1 MDNASENRVVHA
13 CWCKGRMFLWI
24 ICLIAQHC
32 FLSGHSSMDIAIE
45 TPGSGH
51 ETHSDEGKKDN
62 SAIGR
67 ALLVT
72 RPPTCPSPSPS
83 FRIRC
88 PSTSPAQTLLR
99 ASSGPCYGPD
109 PSHYFLFAWSPSHW
123 LWPCICPPRRVSELP
138 FSPLF
143 LLLVDWVWG
152 QPLLYSLLFP
162 GFFQHVSEQK
172 SLKTDFS
179 FKESFLKYCLST
191 YQGKFIGFRK

>member
-109 PSHYFLFAWSPSHW
+109 PSHYFLFAWSPPLTLALHLPSLQSLWTPFQPLVSFAGWLGLGPAPALFFVVPWILPTRLRAEVLKNRLFFQGEFSEVLSLHLPGEIHW
-123 LWPCICPPRRVSELP
+123 L
-138 FSPLF
+138 
-143 LLLVDWVWG
+143 
-152 QPLLYSLLFP
+152 
-162 GFFQHVSEQK
+162 
-172 SLKTDFS
+172 
-179 FKESFLKYCLST
+179 
-191 YQGKFIGFRK
+191 